1 MITMHASLICQVR
14 DGYTG
19 RPLEGSALLCTLDGA
34 AVRPLAKPGGYLILL
49 DLPSG
54 SHRMTLRCR
63 GYQEEWVEFAV
74 DEGTRELV
82 VTMKPG
88 EGYPFRGPVTRLSL
102 TVTEGG
108 TPAEG
113 KRLWLAV
120 PAPWELKVAQTRAE
134 KGQLQ
139 LRLYCKGP
147 QSAVSSGAYLLA
159 DGENS
164 EIVELQELMEEMGA
178 LAAPLLRSHGRGCPL
193 MLAQCY
199 RTGPDGQISAVW
211 QDARI
216 LAVYDQERQS
226 LTELNLEPGENRRT
240 VVW

>member
-49 DLPSG
+49 DLPFG

-74 DEGTRELV
+74 DEGTRELA
-82 VTMKPG
+82 VTMKP
-88 EGYPFRGPVTRLSL
+88 
-102 TVTEGG
+102 G

-226 LTELNLEPGENRRT
+226 LAELNLEPGENRRT